1 MLVGRAWDY
10 HIREHCWSV
19 SEGNDR
25 SELGFWKDH
34 SLWSEEWIA
43 CGPPPVSLDLWAWPA
58 LLETKMEHD
67 LHANHASKFEALL
80 LALLCSCFPLLAYEV
95 PRQLD
100 FPWTFL
106 FRFSWIHT
114 LYYASESYSVPSLGA
129 LT

>member
-1 MLVGRAWDY
+1 MTGASWD
-10 HIREHCWSV
+10 S
-19 SEGNDR
+19 G
-25 SELGFWKDH
+25 K
-34 SLWSEEWIA
+34 IA
-43 CGPPPVSLDLWAWPA
+43 LCGLKNGLHVAHPPLSLDLWAWPA

-67 LHANHASKFEALL
+67 LHANHASRYEALL

-100 FPWTFL
+100 FPWTSL
-106 FRFSWIHT
+106 FISWIHT